1 MKLLLLP
8 LLLLLLSG
16 CKYGSEF
23 EANDACYKWR
33 VKQYEKKEYSKNFSI
48 ECMRERSTRKILGLV
63 KENDTFSVPKRFAY

>member
-1 MKLLLLP
+1 MKRLLLP

-48 ECMRERSTRKILGLV
+48 ECMIERSTRKILGLV
-63 KENDTFSVPKRFAY
+63 KENDTYSVPKRFAY

>member
-1 MKLLLLP
+1 MKRLLLP
-8 LLLLLLSG
+8 LLLLLFSG

>member
-1 MKLLLLP
+1 MKRLLLLQI
-8 LLLLLLSG
+8 LLLSG

-33 VKQYEKKEYSKNFSI
+33 EKQYEKKEYSRNFSI
-48 ECMRERSTRKILGLV
+48 ECRRERSTRKIWGLV